1 MSAAATR
8 ARAIPR
14 AGSRHRRRG
23 PAPRATASSRGGGGG
38 FDGDDAAS
46 RRARGRDDE
55 IDDARRPRRPSRRD
69 ALLAA
74 LALVPPTAATRAS
87 VEDIAE
93 KYDSYAS
100 TYDVLDGGALASDD
114 FLGIE
119 SMRASILSRASGDV
133 LELGVGTGLNLPR
146 YDAANITTLTA
157 VDISDGM
164 LELAVERAM
173 TNLGD
178 AFRVETSEEWDA
190 RLASEAAAAAAV
202 AAASDGVPILP
213 VPPSS
218 KPIRPPPVRFMIAD
232 VEALPFDDA
241 SFDCV
246 VDTFSLCVF
255 EDPSRAMRE
264 VRRVLRPDGVA
275 LLVEHSRAPGAL
287 GWYQDLTAAP
297 VKSLAKGC
305 AWNQDVR
312 KICEDAGLIVTS
324 SAPSLFGTL
333 LTVEATPGPPPEAAA
348 A

>member
-1 MSAAATR
+1 MGTSVQN
-8 ARAIPR
+8 
-14 AGSRHRRRG
+14 
-23 PAPRATASSRGGGGG
+23 
-38 FDGDDAAS
+38 
-46 RRARGRDDE
+46 GRDDD

-190 RLASEAAAAAAV
+190 RLASEAVAAAAV

-232 VEALPFDDA
+232 V
-241 SFDCV
+241 
-246 VDTFSLCVF
+246 
-255 EDPSRAMRE
+255 
-264 VRRVLRPDGVA
+264 
-275 LLVEHSRAPGAL
+275 
-287 GWYQDLTAAP
+287 
-297 VKSLAKGC
+297 
-305 AWNQDVR
+305 
-312 KICEDAGLIVTS
+312 
-324 SAPSLFGTL
+324 
-333 LTVEATPGPPPEAAA
+333 
-348 A
+348 